1 MVNPKERYVTYEA
14 FNDFKHPDFQ
24 EVKDDIKDLR
34 GEVKELRGDMTEIR
48 IELTELRSEMQGSLN
63 VLTQR
68 VDGIV
73 ASLNW
78 YKYVFV
84 LVVLVLFIE
93 RLISKFF

>member
-14 FNDFKHPDFQ
+14 FNDFKHHDFQ

-34 GEVKELRGDMTEIR
+34 GEVKELRGDVTEIR
-48 IELTELRSEMQGSLN
+48 VELTELRGDMK

-68 VDGIV
+68 ADGIV
-73 ASLNW
+73 TSLNW

-84 LVVLVLFIE
+84 LVVLLPFIE
-93 RLISKFF
+93 RWVSRFI

>member
-14 FNDFKHPDFQ
+14 FNDFKHSDFQ

-34 GEVKELRGDMTEIR
+34 GEVKELRGDVTEIR
-48 IELTELRSEMQGSLN
+48 VELTELRGDMK

-68 VDGIV
+68 MDGIV
-73 ASLNW
+73 TSLNW

-84 LVVLVLFIE
+84 LVVLLPFIE
-93 RLISKFF
+93 RWVSRFI

>member
-1 MVNPKERYVTYEA
+1 MVNPKERYVTCEA

-34 GEVKELRGDMTEIR
+34 GEVKELRGDVTEIR
-48 IELTELRSEMQGSLN
+48 VELTELRGDMK

-68 VDGIV
+68 MDGIV
-73 ASLNW
+73 TSLNW

-84 LVVLVLFIE
+84 LVVLLPFIE
-93 RLISKFF
+93 RWVSRFI

>member
-1 MVNPKERYVTYEA
+1 MTETKERYVTYEE
-14 FNDFKHPDFQ
+14 FNDFKRHDFQ

-34 GEVKELRGDMTEIR
+34 GEVKELRGDVTEMR
-48 IELTELRSEMQGSLN
+48 VELTELRGDMKVLMN

-84 LVVLVLFIE
+84 LVVLVPFIE

>member
-34 GEVKELRGDMTEIR
+34 GEVKELRGDVTEIR
-48 IELTELRSEMQGSLN
+48 VELTELRGDMK

-68 VDGIV
+68 MDGIV
-73 ASLNW
+73 TSLNW

-84 LVVLVLFIE
+84 LVVLLPFIE
-93 RLISKFF
+93 RWVSRFI